1 MKYRLCRY
9 EILALRQGLR
19 DFADI
24 IKRGENVKT
33 PIFDFVKSYAES
45 DFSRLHMPGHK
56 GKSFLGCEKY
66 DITEIDGADVL
77 YNASGIIKESEEN
90 ASSLF
95 GTRATFYSTEGSTLC
110 IKAMLTL
117 VCKGKKE
124 RPLIL
129 ASRNVHKAFIYAGAL
144 LDFDVKWMYS
154 RSSTHLCS
162 CLLTAQEVEGY
173 ILDGAGK
180 PDAVYITSPDY
191 LGNLAD
197 IRGIAEVCDRYNV
210 PLLVDNAHGAYL
222 GFLEENLHP
231 IHLGAAMCCDSAHK
245 TLPVLTGGAYLH
257 ISERGAVYIPDAEE
271 ALSLHASTSP
281 SYLTMQ
287 SLDLCNAYLSDGYR
301 ERLEATVKKLGSLKA
316 LLRELT
322 LKVEAAEPLKLT
334 LSPLSYGYTGN
345 ELADYLFSK
354 GISCEFADRNFTVM
368 MFTPENG
375 EDDFEKLY
383 GALSALPKKK
393 GVTLPPLPTLTEA
406 EARLTLRE
414 AVFAAGEWV
423 DTSCA
428 EGRICASPTVSCP
441 PAVPVAVSGEVI
453 TKEAVEVFKAYGINK
468 IKVVK

>member
-1 MKYRLCRY
+1 M
-9 EILALRQGLR
+9 
-19 DFADI
+19 
-24 IKRGENVKT
+24 KT
-33 PIFDFVKSYAES
+33 PIFDFVKDYAES
-45 DFSRLHMPGHK
+45 NASRLHMPGHK

-90 ASSLF
+90 AASLF
-95 GTRATFYSTEGSTLC
+95 GTSATYYSTEGSTLC
-110 IKAMLTL
+110 IKAMLSL
-117 VCKGKKE
+117 VCAGKSEK
-124 RPLIL
+124 PLIL
-129 ASRNVHKAFIYAGAL
+129 AARNVHKAFIYAGAL
-144 LDFDVKWMYS
+144 LDFEVKWMYAKG
-154 RSSTHLCS
+154 SSHLCS
-162 CLLTAQEVEGY
+162 CPLTADEVEKQ
-173 ILDGAGK
+173 ILGCNRT

-191 LGNLAD
+191 LGNTAD
-197 IRGIAEVCDRYNV
+197 IKGIATVCERHSI

-222 GFLEENLHP
+222 GFLEKSLHP
-231 IHLGAAMCCDSAHK
+231 IYLGATMCCDSAHK

-257 ISERGAVYIPDAEE
+257 ISEKGKEFIPHAEDC
-271 ALSLHASTSP
+271 LSLHASTSP
-281 SYLTMQ
+281 SYLIMQ

-301 ERLEATVKKLGSLKA
+301 ERLGATVKRLDGLKA
-316 LLRELT
+316 ELCSLGFEVT
-322 LKVEAAEPLKLT
+322 GAEPLKLT

-354 GISCEFADRNFTVM
+354 GISCEFADRDFTVM

-375 EDDFEKLY
+375 EDDFEKVY
-383 GALSALPKKK
+383 GALSSLPKKE

-406 EARLTLRE
+406 EARLTLRQ
-414 AVFAAGEWV
+414 AFFAGDEWT

-453 TKEAVEVFKAYGINK
+453 TKEAVEIFKAYGINK